1 MCPFSPDS
9 QSWLVAD
16 IGGTNS
22 RCAVLQG
29 PFSPAHK
36 LRFFR
41 NADYPDLAALLRT
54 YLAEFGEKRPR
65 RAALAIAAPI
75 QGDDIRMINLDWA
88 FNRQAL
94 ADQLDLDFISIIN
107 DFEAIAHALPLFRQ
121 EDLELVGAA
130 TPPAHGNRGVLGA
143 GTGLGVAG
151 WIETAGKPA
160 IVRGEGGHMTL
171 AARNSQEA
179 EIIAKLRDRHG
190 HCSAER
196 VLSGNGLIDLH
207 RAMHG
212 DEVAVAEHITGGT
225 DAKSRAT
232 MTQFFRF
239 FADVAGDVAL
249 VLGAVGGIYI
259 AGGIITD
266 NVKLFRLSDFR
277 QRFEDKGR
285 YSTYLAKIPTL
296 VITNRTPGIKGLSAY
311 IDTL

>member
-1 MCPFSPDS
+1 MRSFSPDS

-54 YLAEFGEKRPR
+54 YLAEFGEKQPR

-75 QGDDIRMINLDWA
+75 HGDEIRMINLDWA

-94 ADQLDLDFISIIN
+94 AGELNLDFLSVIN
-107 DFEAIAHALPLFRQ
+107 DFEAIAHALPVFRE
-121 EDLELVGAA
+121 EDLELVGRA
-130 TPPAHGNRGVLGA
+130 TSPAHGNRGVLGA

-151 WIETAGKPA
+151 WIETAGRPA

-171 AARNSQEA
+171 AARNANEA
-179 EIIAKLRDRHG
+179 DIIARLRDRHG

-212 DEVAVAEHITGGT
+212 EEVSAAEHITGGT
-225 DAKSRAT
+225 DAQSRAT
-232 MTQFFRF
+232 MEQFFRF

-266 NVKLFRLSDFR
+266 HVKLFRMSDFR

-285 YSTYLAKIPTL
+285 YSAYLAKIPTW

>member
-16 IGGTNS
+16 VGGTNS

-41 NADYPDLAALLRT
+41 NADYPDLTALLRT
-54 YLAEFGEKRPR
+54 YLADFGENRPR

-75 QGDDIRMINLDWA
+75 DGDDIRMINLDWQ
-88 FNRQAL
+88 FDRQAL
-94 ADQLDLDFISIIN
+94 ARELDLDFLSIIN
-107 DFEAIAHALPLFRQ
+107 DFEAIAHALPIFRD
-121 EDLELVGAA
+121 EDLELIGGATA
-130 TPPAHGNRGVLGA
+130 QARGNRGVLGA

-151 WIETAGKPA
+151 WIETGDKPA

-171 AARNSQEA
+171 AARNAAEA
-179 EIIAKLRDRHG
+179 EIITKFRDQYG

-207 RAMHG
+207 RVMHG
-212 DEVAVAEHITGGT
+212 DEVSVAEHITGGT

-232 MTQFFRF
+232 MTQFFKF

-266 NVKLFRLSDFR
+266 NVKLFRMSGFR
-277 QRFEDKGR
+277 DRFENKGR
-285 YSTYLAKIPTL
+285 YSNYLEKIPTW